1 MGDTGDWVETY
12 VRYTDNL
19 EPTRQYRRWA
29 AIGCVAAALQRRCWV
44 VAGHRPLYPNLY
56 IVLVGPSGT
65 GKTTALD
72 PGLDLLR
79 ETEIKLAANVATRR
93 AFLNQIERCASIFKQ
108 PDGREVTHHSL
119 TIYSAELATFLG
131 RDNLD
136 FMQELSELYDCGNV
150 WEYKTANHGEV
161 KLEGPWLNI
170 LGAMTPRGVHEI
182 LMPTAAGGGVA
193 SRMIF
198 VMESRLGS
206 PLIDPSLNYDLHD
219 TLLKGLQ
226 WFLLLS
232 GPFVRSTGFVRTAGE
247 WYLAH
252 RKNGLSVNELWA
264 GYESRKRAHLVKLSM
279 VFCASR
285 FDKTM
290 TIEEVDFL
298 RALETLSEAEETM
311 FKAFSKPKTV
321 EETTTALMKTIA
333 TVKEIRMMDLYRKH
347 AADIGKRELLQRLSV
362 LEKVSFCELEDR
374 GELYVRYTESAK

>member
-1 MGDTGDWVETY
+1 MGETGDWVETY

-44 VAGHRPLYPNLY
+44 LAGHRPLYPNLY
-56 IVLVGPSGT
+56 IVLVGPSGS

-79 ETEIKLAANVATRR
+79 ETEIPLAANVSTRR
-93 AFLNQIERCASIFKQ
+93 AFLNEIQRAERMFKQ
-108 PDGREVTHHSL
+108 PDGRNATHHSL
-119 TIYSAELATFLG
+119 TVYSPELAVFFG
-131 RDNLD
+131 RDNLE
-136 FMQELSELYDCGNV
+136 FMQELAELFDCGNV

-161 KLEGPWLNI
+161 RIEGAWLNI

-193 SRMIF
+193 SRIIF
-198 VMESRLGS
+198 VMESRLGT
-206 PLIDPSLNYDLHD
+206 PLVDPSLNYELHD
-219 TLLKGLQ
+219 PLLKGLKVLQ
-226 WFLLLS
+226 CVS
-232 GPFVRSTGFVRTAGE
+232 GPFKRSQGFIRTAGE
-247 WYLAH
+247 WYLEH

-285 FDKTM
+285 FDSTM

-298 RALETLSEAEETM
+298 RALDTLSEAEETM
-311 FKAFSKPKTV
+311 FKAFSKPKSV
-321 EETTTALMKTIA
+321 EETTTAIMKTIA
-333 TVKEIRMMDLYRKH
+333 TAKDIRMMDLYRKH
-347 AADIGKRELLQRLSV
+347 AADVGKRELLQRLSV
-362 LEKVSFCELEDR
+362 LEKVNFCELEDR
-374 GELYVRYTESAK
+374 GELFVRYIESAK